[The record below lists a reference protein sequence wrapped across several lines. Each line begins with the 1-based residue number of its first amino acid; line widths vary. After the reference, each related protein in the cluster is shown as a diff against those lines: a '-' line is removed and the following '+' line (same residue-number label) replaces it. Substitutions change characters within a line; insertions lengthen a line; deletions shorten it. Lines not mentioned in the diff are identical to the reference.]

1 MTDLLM
7 TGTFFPPPTVHVI
20 CDALTIPH
28 TPSERCEN
36 PILLTKAA
44 S

>member
-7 TGTFFPPPTVHVI
+7 TGTFFPPPIVNVI

-28 TPSERCEN
+28 TPSERCDH
-36 PILLTKAA
+36 PIYLPEAA
-44 S
+44 